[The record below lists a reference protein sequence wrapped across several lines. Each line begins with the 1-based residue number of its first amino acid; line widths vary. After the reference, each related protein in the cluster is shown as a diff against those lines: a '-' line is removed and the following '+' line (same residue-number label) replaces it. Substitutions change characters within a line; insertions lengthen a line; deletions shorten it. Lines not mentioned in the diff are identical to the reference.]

1 MNDRWSTV
9 WFVFCGLLGFA
20 MVGGFIFAVVEL
32 WPHLIGML
40 DRVGQ

>member
-1 MNDRWSTV
+1 MSERWFNA
-9 WFVFCGLLGFA
+9 WFAFCGVLALALLGG
-20 MVGGFIFAVVEL
+20 MVFGIVEL